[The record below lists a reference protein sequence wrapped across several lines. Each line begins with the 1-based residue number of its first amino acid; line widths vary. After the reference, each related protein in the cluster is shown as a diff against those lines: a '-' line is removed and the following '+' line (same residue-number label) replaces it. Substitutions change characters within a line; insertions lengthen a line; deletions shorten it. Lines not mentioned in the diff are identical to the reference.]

1 MNRFEM
7 LKKFSHLLPTRTS
20 TLFTVQP
27 TSRQTSKRTPAIS
40 TGQEPASLDKA
51 EIKELEESMAMN
63 GAADIQSADA
73 ENAVTLSAFAHLDE
87 KKILR
92 KMDWHIIP
100 VLTILYL
107 FSFLDRE

>member
-1 MNRFEM
+1 M
-7 LKKFSHLLPTRTS
+7 
-20 TLFTVQP
+20 
-27 TSRQTSKRTPAIS
+27 S
-40 TGQEPASLDKA
+40 TGQEPANLDKA
-51 EIKELEESMAMN
+51 EIKELEESMAKN
-63 GAADIQSADA
+63 GAADIQSTDP

-107 FSFLDRE
+107 FSFLDRKWYPDFYCPRSRISSGSTVRSKCRNSAIV